1 MEGWWAF
8 AAGGAAAAAAAAAV
22 AGLREAARLVVEHL
36 VFEVR
41 PAAGQAALV
50 LLSRR
55 RATPQE
61 AVLRPA
67 GVACLRLVHLSDL
80 HLHRWP
86 GGAHRLALEAVR
98 RLGPDVVVLTG
109 DFVDRLSW
117 GAPLAAYLRRLTAAA
132 PAAAVLGNH
141 DHERPHVARFVL
153 SCLEQAGATVL
164 LNRRVVMG
172 AKGIGVELVGVDS
185 PDLGRDDLP
194 LALSRPAA
202 AWPGADRTAEAP
214 ARLVTVRVTLAHSY
228 HVLEHQPAERCGAL
242 VLVGDT
248 HGGQLVFPLLGPVW
262 SRWVHRHRYVEG
274 VHRVGSTWLYVNRG
288 VGTIGPPLRWRC
300 PPEVAAV
307 DLCLHPKPS

>member
-1 MEGWWAF
+1 MEAWWAF
-8 AAGGAAAAAAAAAV
+8 AGGAVAAAAAGATV

-41 PAAGQAALV
+41 PAAGQAALT

-61 AVLRPA
+61 AVLRPD

-86 GGAHRLALEAVR
+86 GGAHRLALEAVS
-98 RLGPDVVVLTG
+98 RLAPDVVVLTG

-141 DHERPHVARFVL
+141 DHERPHMTRFVL

-164 LNRRVVMG
+164 LNRRAVIR
-172 AKGIGVELVGVDS
+172 AKGMVVELVGVDS

-202 AWPGADRTAEAP
+202 AWPGGDPTAEAP
-214 ARLVTVRVTLAHSY
+214 PGPVTVRVILAHSY
-228 HVLEHQPAERCGAL
+228 HILEHQPAERCGAL

-248 HGGQLVFPLLGPVW
+248 HGGQLVFPLLGPAW

-274 VHRVGSTWLYVNRG
+274 VHRIGPTWLYVNRG
-288 VGTIGPPLRWRC
+288 VGTIGLPFRLRC

-307 DLCLHPKPS
+307 DLCLPPTPS